1 MAITREKKTE
11 ILTQLKDIVASAT
24 AIAFVHFKGLSVAE
38 ASELR
43 VALKKEGVRYLV
55 TKKTLL
61 KRTLDEAKVEGEAP
75 ALDGEVAFAYLP
87 KEQGDDLTAPART
100 LNEFVKQFKDRLVF
114 LGGIAGNRFLSK
126 GEVETVA
133 AIPPAPIL
141 RGMFVNI
148 INSPIQ
154 RFAVALGEVAK
165 QKS

>member
-100 LNEFVKQFKDRLVF
+100 
-114 LGGIAGNRFLSK
+114 
-126 GEVETVA
+126 
-133 AIPPAPIL
+133 
-141 RGMFVNI
+141 
-148 INSPIQ
+148 
-154 RFAVALGEVAK
+154 
-165 QKS
+165 